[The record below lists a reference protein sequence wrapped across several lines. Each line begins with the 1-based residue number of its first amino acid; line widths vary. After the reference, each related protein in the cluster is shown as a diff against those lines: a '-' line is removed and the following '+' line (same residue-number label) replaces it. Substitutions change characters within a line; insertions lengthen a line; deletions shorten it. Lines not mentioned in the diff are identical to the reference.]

1 MNKKWMDA
9 ARQCIAFAALRQQW
23 SVSGNEP
30 NGANANLIEGRFP
43 TISLLDRE
51 HGIDPAMAHAG
62 NLPGRHRVT
71 YDPLVCGCDAAH
83 ARLMI
88 AVPLVHESR
97 IVRHDKTM
105 GWFRRLVGLAAL
117 SSCGLA
123 VAQAPVVTWT
133 DPDTQG
139 WAATYDPLYVADW
152 RGGIDP
158 EIDVQSNPGDISVV
172 ADPVVPGRNALRASI
187 SITENFS
194 GVANGTPRAEVLFPA
209 PVTFAQG
216 KDYLIRWSTFLP
228 IGFVFDSKQLV
239 IVTQIHQSL
248 TTGSPTIALG
258 LLGTQYGIS
267 ERGGSNPTV
276 ASGGKWLCCADADR
290 GKWVN
295 WALRYVP
302 DETGQHSSLELY
314 KDGTSVYAVQG
325 APNAY
330 MTDQSAYLKM
340 GLYKAG
346 WKTQP
351 SDVTQ
356 ITMFFGPVYVSQ
368 R

>member
-1 MNKKWMDA
+1 MNKKWMSA
-9 ARQCIAFAALRQQW
+9 AWLCIAFAALRQRW
-23 SVSGNEP
+23 SISGNEP
-30 NGANANLIEGRFP
+30 NGVNANVVEAQCP
-43 TISLLDRE
+43 TIPLLDWG
-51 HGIDPAMAHAG
+51 HGFDPAMARAG
-62 NLPGRHRVT
+62 DLLRPQRVI
-71 YDPLVCGCDAAH
+71 YDPLICGRDAAH

-88 AVPLVHESR
+88 SAPLVHEPR
-97 IVRHDKTM
+97 IVGHDKTM
-105 GWFRRLVGLAAL
+105 RWCRRLVGAATLA
-117 SSCGLA
+117 SCGLA

-133 DPDTQG
+133 DPETQG
-139 WAATYDPLYVADW
+139 WAATYDPLYAADW
-152 RGGIDP
+152 QGGIDP
-158 EIDVQSNPGDISVV
+158 EIGVQSNPGDIAVV

-194 GVANGTPRAEVLFPA
+194 GVVNGTPRAEILFPA

-228 IGFVFDSKQLV
+228 VGFAFDSKQLV

-276 ASGGKWLCCADADR
+276 ASGGKWLCCADTDR

-302 DETGQHSSLELY
+302 DQTGQHSSLELY

-325 APNAY
+325 ASNAY
-330 MTDQSAYLKM
+330 LTDQSAYLKM